1 MKKNEQL
8 EINKYVENTIND
20 ISAILRTSDG
30 TFKWKQ
36 LYHCSA
42 DFGYVNSD
50 WIILKSYSTIVAA
63 YNIYTGELFDFL
75 RLVYGYT
82 STSAQHIAKFRN
94 YCRDEFGIYPTIYR
108 WYAV

>member
-1 MKKNEQL
+1 MKKNEQI
-8 EINKYVENTIND
+8 EINTYVENIVND
-20 ISAILRTSDG
+20 INALLRTE
-30 TFKWKQ
+30 KQIQWKQ

-42 DFGYVNSD
+42 GTCIVKGD
-50 WIILKSYSTIVAA
+50 WILLRSYSTIVAA
-63 YNIYTGELFDFL
+63 YNIYNAELFDFL

-94 YCRDEFGIYPTIYR
+94 YCRDEFGIEPYIYR